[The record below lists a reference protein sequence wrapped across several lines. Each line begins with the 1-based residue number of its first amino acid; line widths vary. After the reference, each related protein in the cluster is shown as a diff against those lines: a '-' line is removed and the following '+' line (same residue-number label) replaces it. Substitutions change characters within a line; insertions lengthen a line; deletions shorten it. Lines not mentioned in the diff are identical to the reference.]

1 MDPLDP
7 LINPPFDSASYWRH
21 EARLWELGCLVEQQL
36 RAEQIRE
43 DFGLEDEIGK
53 LVDQLYCDNA
63 RFPATFHE
71 YTRHSKSTLQ
81 VWFESGS
88 FDSGDVEH
96 FPISI
101 ASIPLVNVAADVLDS
116 HMGAVD
122 APQTRDSV
130 PPAASPGLSSID
142 GYSSYSPS
150 IDVPRP
156 QPTTDFA
163 APLQTL
169 SPALLTTPPFPTAK
183 PVSGAGSG
191 RTREENRARRSE
203 PLLNRILQTQTFRVS
218 LTEHTTTTAC
228 CIAGSTGALD
238 GRGGLT
244 ASPTFTRQDV
254 RKDTSP

>member
-53 LVDQLYCDNA
+53 LV
-63 RFPATFHE
+63 
-71 YTRHSKSTLQ
+71 
-81 VWFESGS
+81 WFESGS

-122 APQTRDSV
+122 APQRRDSV

-191 RTREENRARRSE
+191 RTREENRARRSV